1 MGRVLAAEFA
11 VLAHFDSVGVILLV
25 FLGNVVA
32 LFVLSYFGF
41 YFILCLFVSNKRGKE
56 KVWI

>member
-1 MGRVLAAEFA
+1 MERVLAAEFA

-32 LFVLSYFGF
+32 LLALGASQSDFNS
-41 YFILCLFVSNKRGKE
+41 
-56 KVWI
+56 